1 MNYMQEKQYL
11 RRERG
16 EAQIAVLI
24 DFENVGLDSIQFL
37 FDEISNAGRIIV
49 KRAYADWATESKRRD
64 QILALGI
71 EPIHLFRTTSGGKNA
86 SDIRLAIDAIAL
98 LYTSPVDTFVIV
110 SSDSDFVP
118 LTSKLRSEGKTVI
131 GAGRRAIA
139 SRTLITACD
148 SYVYLDIPE
157 STKKSTL
164 SKPKQ
169 SPSLLVRAFKRTF
182 TKNKS
187 ADQPNFDELLLRALD
202 SSIDRE
208 GGVRGAKLHQAMIRL
223 DPSFDFRAL
232 GFKTF
237 AQFLEPNTK
246 IKISR
251 SGGQRDVTVELAP
264 TATSRASKVSKS
276 NGQRDVTIEL
286 APTAT
291 SRASTDLPLEW
302 ANQIDIAWSK
312 RIGEFLPG
320 PWAASRAARVF
331 GVSKLSVS
339 PFKTL
344 QELLDA
350 SNYLASKW
358 ARDGNRIVKK

>member
-264 TATSRASKVSKS
+264 TATSRAS
-276 NGQRDVTIEL
+276 
-286 APTAT
+286 
-291 SRASTDLPLEW
+291 TDLPLEW